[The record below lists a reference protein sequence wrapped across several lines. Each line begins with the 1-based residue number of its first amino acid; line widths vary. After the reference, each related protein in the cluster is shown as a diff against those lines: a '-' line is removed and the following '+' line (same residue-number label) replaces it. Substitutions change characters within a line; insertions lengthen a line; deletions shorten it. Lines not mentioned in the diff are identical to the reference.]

1 MDTLEKVTLNSVNL
15 IDQRLR
21 LLQEELKEIE
31 TQYGPL
37 SVQKSPEKKVQS
49 LRYNDLPR
57 IEPDPV
63 KQVTIKPQITED
75 YLKTLQYVPDIM
87 SEYCA
92 AVQEPQFLNDSFDL
106 VTPPRNTVDNSLLY
120 EYLSKNYIRNLL

>member
-37 SVQKSPEKKVQS
+37 SAKKPPEKKVQS
-49 LRYNDLPR
+49 QRYNDLPK
-57 IEPDPV
+57 IEPETV
-63 KQVTIKPQITED
+63 KKVEIKPQITED

-87 SEYCA
+87 TEYCSES
-92 AVQEPQFLNDSFDL
+92 QEPQFLNDAMEL
-106 VTPPRNTVDNSLLY
+106 ITPPRNTVDNSLLI
-120 EYLSKNYIRNLL
+120 EYLSQKYIRNLL